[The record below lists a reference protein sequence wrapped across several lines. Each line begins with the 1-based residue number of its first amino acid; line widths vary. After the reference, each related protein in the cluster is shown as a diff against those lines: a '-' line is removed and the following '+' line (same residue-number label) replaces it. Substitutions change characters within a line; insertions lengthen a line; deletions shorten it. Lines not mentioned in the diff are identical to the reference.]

1 MMPNADDQAIC
12 ATCGHLKLLHKTLG
26 GECDACDSPE
36 VPIPNRCPGFTPG
49 CPQGESDEA

>member
-1 MMPNADDQAIC
+1 MMPNADDQQLC

-26 GECDACDSPE
+26 GECDACDDPT